1 MKEKENFSILII
13 EDEILVAESISAILE
28 DEGYMIA
35 GIADHAE
42 AAVAA
47 FNQAKPDLVICDIQL
62 KKGVTGIEVSKTL
75 AGIRRVPFIYLT
87 AYADNATLQ
96 QALKTEFDAY
106 LLKPV
111 IQVQLIVAVHLA
123 LSKFYLQP
131 GFQDVLPPSNR
142 EKEILKLVATG
153 KSSSEI
159 AAELHLS
166 VHTVN
171 THRKNLMNKYEV
183 QSGAELIALAIK
195 QRWIS

>member
-13 EDEILVAESISAILE
+13 EDEMLVAESISAILE

-47 FNQAKPDLVICDIQL
+47 FNQSRPDLVICDIHL
-62 KKGVTGIEVSKTL
+62 KKGVTGIEISKTL

-131 GFQDVLPPSNR
+131 GLQDVLPPSNR
-142 EKEILKLVATG
+142 EKEILKLVAAG

-159 AAELHLS
+159 ATELHLS

-183 QSGAELIALAIK
+183 QSGAELIALALK
-195 QRWIS
+195 QHWIS

>member
-13 EDEILVAESISAILE
+13 EDEMLVAESISAILE

-47 FNQAKPDLVICDIQL
+47 FNQARPDLVICDIHL
-62 KKGVTGIEVSKTL
+62 KKGVTGIEISKTL
-75 AGIRRVPFIYLT
+75 AAIRRVPFIYLT

-142 EKEILKLVATG
+142 EKEILRLVAAG

-183 QSGAELIALAIK
+183 QSGAELIALALK

>member
-13 EDEILVAESISAILE
+13 EDEMLVAESISAILE

-35 GIADHAE
+35 GITDHAE

-47 FNQAKPDLVICDIQL
+47 FNQARPDLVICDIHL
-62 KKGVTGIEVSKTL
+62 KKGVTGIEISKTL
-75 AGIRRVPFIYLT
+75 AAIRRVPFIYLT

-123 LSKFYLQP
+123 LSKFYRRP

-142 EKEILKLVATG
+142 EKEILRLVAAG

-183 QSGAELIALAIK
+183 QSGAELIALALK